1 VSERVPAPAVVPF
14 QDHDARARVQRRTL
28 TVVVLSQVLGGA
40 GLAAG
45 ITVGALL
52 AQEMLGSDGV
62 SGLPTALFT
71 LGSAL
76 AAYLVGRTTQ
86 RFGRR
91 PGLAFGFG
99 AGALGAVGVVLSAV
113 LWNPALLFVS
123 LFLYGGGSA
132 TNLQARY
139 AGTDLAT
146 ADQRGRAVS
155 IAMVSTTLGAV
166 AGPNLVEPLGGLAVS
181 LGLPVLAGPFLLAAV
196 AYAAAGLV
204 LWIFLRP
211 DPYRLAHELR
221 QEAVPVIPG
230 TAPGG
235 HAVAASGAV
244 DLRDPAVKARRG
256 VTLAALIMVLTQ
268 VTMTAIMTMTP
279 VHMRA
284 HHHGLGEV
292 GLVIGVHIG
301 AMYLPS
307 LVTGWLVDRIGRVWM
322 ACAGGLVLLAS
333 AVLATLAPSDSLGLL
348 LLALALLGLG
358 WNFGL
363 ITATALLV
371 DATEPENRA
380 RVQGGV
386 DVLVALSGAGGSAMA
401 GVVMAAGDYSA
412 VTLGG
417 GVLALLLIPVVL
429 WFQRPGSTPH
439 TAP

>member
-1 VSERVPAPAVVPF
+1 VPEPSAAPARTLT
-14 QDHDARARVQRRTL
+14 DDGDRARVQRRTL
-28 TVVVLSQVLGGA
+28 AVVVISQVLGGA

-62 SGLPTALFT
+62 AGLPTALFT

-99 AGALGAVGVVLSAV
+99 AGALGAAGVVLAAI
-113 LWNPALLFVS
+113 LWNPVLLFVS

-155 IAMVSTTLGAV
+155 IALVSTTLGAV
-166 AGPNLVEPLGGLAVS
+166 AGPNLVEPLGTLAGS
-181 LGLPVLAGPFLLAAV
+181 WGLPVLSGPFLLAAV

-204 LWIFLRP
+204 LWVLLRP
-211 DPYRLAHELR
+211 DPYRLAHQLR
-221 QEAVPVIPG
+221 QEAEDAAVLEDAESPTPG
-230 TAPGG
+230 AAGAAPEKKPARHG
-235 HAVAASGAV
+235 VA
-244 DLRDPAVKARRG
+244 
-256 VTLAALIMVLTQ
+256 LAALIMVLTQ

-322 ACAGGLVLLAS
+322 ACAGGLVLVAS

-371 DATEPENRA
+371 DATEPDSCA

-412 VTLGG
+412 VTIAG

-429 WFQRPGSTPH
+429 WSPRTGSIRR